1 MFRTSIRKKLMALL
15 LAATIIP
22 IATSM
27 LVSDWYIKRT
37 VTQKS
42 ISENANLLSLGTSNI
57 LNYTNTVNRI
67 SLSAYNSLNNPTS
80 LYAIIEKGTVPG
92 IDATQFD
99 LDNRTHIYTH
109 LLNMFQSTKE
119 MHQIHLEIY
128 GDQRISYLLARGFF
142 RRDIQPGDHPS
153 LTPAVTDPLP
163 VVQPAHEST
172 DYRLDWTHY
181 VPKREVFTLHR
192 PIIRTPQDEVLATLS
207 MDIRADELFAIT
219 RQLVLSPKESLY
231 ILNRDGT
238 ILYAENPAQIGGRIR
253 TGWSEQLLMGSGER
267 GHFEWKQDDFSGIII
282 YDSMQTQYADWLVV
296 KQLPYDYL
304 YEGAQAITK
313 INTTI
318 VAFSLVIVIIAT
330 LSISFQFA
338 KPIKRLIQS
347 INKVQTGNFN
357 VDIGVQGQ
365 DEIGLLARRFNDMVA
380 KINQLINREYKLE
393 IANKNNQLRA
403 MQAQI
408 NPHFLNNALQSIGTL
423 ALQHGASKV
432 YSLIHGLAKMMR
444 YSMNTSET
452 IVPLSAEWSHAKS
465 YLELQQQRFGEK
477 LHVQAAMEEAALA
490 VKVPKMMLQPLIE
503 NYFKHGFEP
512 HEGLGELYV
521 AARIAA
527 DTLVMTVADNGAGV
541 TAERLQQLQKQLA
554 LPAQT
559 LLEQQDSIGL
569 SNVQARLKLYYG
581 DLAEMIV
588 RAGERQGFRVELR
601 IPVKG
606 VQSPHESSLE
616 RPDR

>member
-27 LVSDWYIKRT
+27 LVSDWYIKRS

-57 LNYTNTVNRI
+57 LNYTNTINRI
-67 SLSAYNSLNNPTS
+67 SLSAYNSLNTPTS
-80 LYAIIEKGTVPG
+80 LYAIIEKGAASG
-92 IDATQFD
+92 IDAEQFD
-99 LDNRTHIYTH
+99 LDNRTHLYTH
-109 LLNMFQSTKE
+109 LLNMFQQTKE
-119 MHQIHLEIY
+119 VHQIHLEIY
-128 GDQRISYLLARGFF
+128 GEQRISYLLARGLF
-142 RRDIQPGDHPS
+142 RRDIQPQDNPT
-153 LTPAVTDPLP
+153 LAPAATDPLP
-163 VVQPAHEST
+163 YVEPAHEST
-172 DYRLDWTHY
+172 NYRLDWTSY
-181 VPKREVFTLHR
+181 VPKRQVFTLHR
-192 PIIRTPQDEVLATLS
+192 PIIRTPQDEVLARLS
-207 MDIRADELFAIT
+207 MDIRTDELFAIA
-219 RQLVLSPKESLY
+219 RQLVQSPKESLY

-238 ILYAENPAQIGGRIR
+238 IVYADDAAQIGGQLE
-253 TGWSEQLLMGSGER
+253 TAWSAKLLDDRSPR
-267 GHFEWKQDDFSGIII
+267 GHFEWKQDSFSGIIV
-282 YDSMQTQYADWLVV
+282 YDSMQTQYADWLIV

-313 INTTI
+313 INTYI
-318 VAFSLVIVIIAT
+318 VACFLVVVIIAT
-330 LSISFQFA
+330 LIISFQFA
-338 KPIKRLIQS
+338 KPIKRLIHS

-365 DEIGLLARRFNDMVA
+365 DEIGLLARRFNDMVG

-432 YSLIHGLAKMMR
+432 YSLIHALAKMMR

-452 IVPLSAEWSHAKS
+452 IVPLSAEWNHAKS
-465 YLELQQQRFGEK
+465 YLDLQQQRFGEK
-477 LHVQAAMEEAALA
+477 LNVQAAMDEAALA
-490 VKVPKMMLQPLIE
+490 VKVPKMVLQPLIE
-503 NYFKHGFEP
+503 NYFKHGFDQQ
-512 HEGLGELYV
+512 EGLGELRM
-521 AARIAA
+521 AARLAGES
-527 DTLVMTVADNGAGV
+527 LVLTVEDNGAGV
-541 TAERLQQLQKQLA
+541 APERLQQLQKLLA
-554 LPAQT
+554 LPPQV
-559 LLEQQDSIGL
+559 LLEEQDSIGL

-581 DLAEMIV
+581 ELAEMKV
-588 RAGERQGFRVELR
+588 TAGEERGFRVELR

-606 VQSPHESSLE
+606 VQA
-616 RPDR
+616 